1 MAVDHQFQCLNI
13 LSFVM
18 LNDCFDVQTNYF
30 SCGGFKCEDRP

>member
-1 MAVDHQFQCLNI
+1 MAVDHQSQCFNI

-18 LNDCFDVQTNYF
+18 LNDYFDVQTNDF